1 MSIVNNIKIHWLGHD
16 GFKIIT
22 DDNRVIYIDPYK
34 LSKENHKKNDAELI
48 LISHNHFDHLSIED
62 IRHVV
67 NDNTKI
73 IAALECKEKL
83 RQEGFTNVKNVE
95 PGQVTHETSLKIEAV
110 HAYNIDKNFHPKDD
124 KKIGFIIT
132 CNNTRIYH
140 AGDTDKI
147 SEMDR
152 YVPDIALVPVSGVY
166 VMTAEESA
174 DCVNNLLKPTIM
186 AIPMHYGSIVG
197 TVEDALKFKKL
208 VHTCKV
214 EILNQE

>member
-16 GFKIIT
+16 GFKIVT
-22 DDNRVIYIDPYK
+22 EDNRVIYIDPYK
-34 LSKENHKKNDAELI
+34 LSKENHKKNDGDLI

-67 NDNTKI
+67 KDNTKI
-73 IAALECKEKL
+73 IAALECREKL
-83 RQEGFTNVKNVE
+83 NQEGFPNVKNVE
-95 PGQVTHETSLKIEAV
+95 PGQIIHEDSLNIEAV
-110 HAYNIDKNFHPKDD
+110 HAYNTDKNFHPKED

-147 SEMDR
+147 SEMGK
-152 YVPDIALVPVSGVY
+152 YNPDIALVPVSGVY

-174 DCVNNLLKPTIM
+174 DCVNHVLKPKIM

-197 TVEDALKFKKL
+197 TLEDALKFKKL
-208 VHTCKV
+208 VNTCKF
-214 EILNQE
+214 EILDQ